1 MQNKIKNKIKV
12 LRRLQMARNVLNDK
26 QRIKFHTS
34 ETRRVYTSENS
45 TIQIR
50 LKLLWIFHDI
60 FGIHCVKYAQEN
72 FI

>member
-1 MQNKIKNKIKV
+1 
-12 LRRLQMARNVLNDK
+12 MARNVLNDK

-60 FGIHCVKYAQEN
+60 FGIHCVKYAYFYIVHRE
-72 FI
+72 IVYV